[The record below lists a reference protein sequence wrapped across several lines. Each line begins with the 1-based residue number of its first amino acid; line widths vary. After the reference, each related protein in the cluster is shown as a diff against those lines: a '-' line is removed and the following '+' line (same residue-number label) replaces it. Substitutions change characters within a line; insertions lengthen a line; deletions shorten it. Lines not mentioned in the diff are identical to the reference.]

1 MCIIC
6 DMQRTAAAVNHG
18 TVAIA
23 EGLQVLGQATIG
35 LMGAI
40 EKAKANGVT
49 LDSGIETAYANA
61 SALLRSD
68 EGEATGDGTGQ
79 ALPEGM
85 KERIAEVFSKATGV
99 DVKNVVVCDSPE
111 QAEAMLQ
118 KVLNPDKKSH

>member
-6 DMQRTAAAVNHG
+6 DMQQTAAAINHG
-18 TVAIA
+18 THAIA
-23 EGLQVLGQATIG
+23 EGLHAVGRATVE
-35 LMGAI
+35 LLAAI
-40 EKAKANGVT
+40 EQAKANGAT

-79 ALPEGM
+79 ALPEGV